1 MFLRVFFVIR
11 LKQLN
16 GETLAGPVDKIDIDI
31 LMTSTNR
38 NKLSGTNWPE
48 NLIEK
53 VFSRLTV
60 KTLAMSKLNTESISD

>member
-1 MFLRVFFVIR
+1 MFLRGFFVIR

-16 GETLAGPVDKIDIDI
+16 RETLAGPVDKIDIDI

-38 NKLSGTNWPE
+38 NKLSSTNWPE

-60 KTLAMSKLNTESISD
+60 KTFAMSKLNNESISD